1 MPSFIHLHLHTEY
14 SLSDGLIRI
23 DKLVSKADELSM
35 PAIAVTDLSNLFAT
49 IKFYQ
54 AAIKKGIK
62 PIVGAE
68 CWIENDQISDQA
80 FQLILLCQNQQGY
93 RNLIQLISRA
103 YLENQREGKP
113 VLQKSWIANYS
124 DGLIALSGAREGDI
138 ASCLMKNNKP
148 LAAGVLQSWL
158 TLFPN
163 CFYLQLQ
170 RLGRPLE
177 EEYIG
182 SAVELAKKYT
192 VPVVATNE
200 VCFISAEDFE
210 AHEARVCINS
220 GYTLNDSKRPKI
232 YTDQQYLRSIEE
244 MVALFA
250 DIPSALTNSVEIAKR
265 CNLEIELD
273 ASFLPNFPIPAGM
286 NAENFLI
293 QEAKQGLVQCLEKRF
308 KTFLGLSQ
316 LRMQSPSH

>member
-23 DKLVSKADELSM
+23 DKLISKAEELSM

-62 PIVGAE
+62 PIIGAE
-68 CWIENDQISDQA
+68 CWLKNDRFPDQA
-80 FQLILLCQNQQGY
+80 FQLVLLCQNQQGY
-93 RNLIQLISRA
+93 RNLIQLISRS
-103 YLENQREGKP
+103 YLENQHKGKP

-124 DGLIALSGAREGDI
+124 EGLIALLGAREGEITSSLIKD
-138 ASCLMKNNKP
+138 NKS
-148 LAAGVLQSWL
+148 LAAEFLQFWL

-163 CFYLQLQ
+163 RFYLQLQ

-182 SAVELAKKYT
+182 LALELAKEYSA
-192 VPVVATNE
+192 PVVATNE

-220 GYTLNDSKRPKI
+220 GYNLNDPKRPDRK
-232 YTDQQYLRSIEE
+232 
-244 MVALFA
+244 
-250 DIPSALTNSVEIAKR
+250 SV
-265 CNLEIELD
+265 
-273 ASFLPNFPIPAGM
+273 
-286 NAENFLI
+286 
-293 QEAKQGLVQCLEKRF
+293 V
-308 KTFLGLSQ
+308 
-316 LRMQSPSH
+316 